1 MSKKNLNKQKK
12 EIKIVNKYMKRYST
26 TVIGRKQIKTQ

>member
-1 MSKKNLNKQKK
+1 MSKKKLEETKK